1 MALNLQS
8 AIKITAEV
16 AGLQD
21 LGKLEKGILAADK
34 AAGSL
39 KDGLK
44 SVASSDLFQAAAV
57 GAAALGAAMVISAKA
72 AMDFDSAFADVRKV
86 VSGIDSSGLKEMR
99 DTILKMSTEMPI
111 AATELAKIFAAAGQ
125 AGIPAQEIKQ
135 FATDVGKISVAFDM
149 TAEEAGT
156 AMAKLRTSLG
166 LSQPEVM
173 SLADSMNHLSDNT
186 ASTAKQITEFVLRT
200 GTAGRAAGLTAEQ
213 TAAFGAAMVSAGAET
228 QVAATSFNN
237 MIKALSRGE
246 SMTERQMS
254 ALKRLGLVT
263 VDVAKYEQ
271 ELTRA
276 VEQESRERL
285 AIAEAETNALRKEI
299 DRRYRDQLQG
309 VNDAFEDETEAYQKS
324 LRDRDKQQVNAL
336 QKQQDAEVN
345 AAKARAEAV
354 GVSGEAEVERI
365 KEFYE
370 RRIDALRDNTDAELK
385 QRSRADRDR
394 LQGIQDNMNDAKDIE
409 LNGLNE
415 RFEAAKQLEAKRLE
429 QAKITAKAA
438 AEALSKE
445 VGQTL
450 AKNLQTDAIGTI
462 NDVFSRIKTLPREQQ
477 ISVISDLFGDEARAL
492 MPLIQNTELL
502 AKALGEVGNA
512 TETTGSV
519 QKEYANRLNTT
530 ANNLQLAQNQLN
542 VLAIT
547 FGETFAPAL
556 IATMKAL
563 KPIIEGF
570 TWMIENVPGLGP
582 IIAGLGTA
590 FIGLV
595 AIAPGLASIVSLAK
609 TLGITF
615 GGLKIGAIIAGWLP
629 VIGQI
634 GTALAVVGRVLLGIF
649 TGPVGWAA
657 LLITAGVA
665 IYAFR
670 DKIGQAFG
678 AIGQL
683 ISQAFTGLME
693 LIKTVFVQPMLDLW
707 NNVLR
712 EPITGFFEF
721 IKGVFDWGFKA
732 IYAIAWQIFVQ
743 PYINLWNNV
752 LREPITAMF
761 KWVTTTFDAAF
772 KGLMELLHTA
782 FIQPWVNLWNDVL
795 RKPVTAAVTWLQG
808 IWTGI
813 TKFFNEKVI
822 TPIRTAWTTL
832 VEFLPKAM
840 QNLARNVQNIWTNV
854 VNIIK
859 NAIRGVLQFIANAL
873 NGIARNVNRI
883 IQTFNRLPG
892 PDIPYVSTLNV
903 PKFADG
909 GVVRKPTLAMVGEGG
924 QPEYIVPQS
933 KAANFASNYLGGMR
947 GNAAIQSQSSN
958 SSTSPTIQ
966 IQTGP
971 VLQQNNQ
978 QYVTIADMEKA
989 LTTLADS
996 LLLNNRTFGG
1006 RSYQGVG
1013 A

>member
-72 AMDFDSAFADVRKV
+72 AIDFDSAFADVRKV
-86 VSGIDSSGLKEMR
+86 VGNIDSSGLEEMR
-99 DTILKMSTEMPI
+99 STILQMSTEMPI

-125 AGIPAQEIKQ
+125 AGIATKEIEQ
-135 FATDVGKISVAFDM
+135 FATDVTKISVAFDM

-156 AMAKLRTSLG
+156 AMAKLRTALG
-166 LSQPEVM
+166 LSQTELV
-173 SLADSMNHLSDNT
+173 SLADAMNYLSNNT

-200 GTAGRAAGLTAEQ
+200 GTVGQSAGLTAEQ
-213 TAAFGAAMVSAGAET
+213 TAAFGAAMISAGADTE
-228 QVAATSFNN
+228 VAATSFNN

-263 VDVAKYEQ
+263 VDVAEYEQ
-271 ELTRA
+271 QLTRA

-285 AIAEAETNALRKEI
+285 AIAEAETNALKKEI

-309 VNDAFEDETEAYQKS
+309 VTDAFEDETQAYQKS

-394 LQGIQDNMNDAKDIE
+394 LQSIQDNMNDAKDIE

-477 ISVISDLFGDEARAL
+477 ISVISDLFGDEAKAL

-502 AKALGEVGNA
+502 AKALGLVGNQTSYA
-512 TETTGSV
+512 KSAQE
-519 QKEYANRLNTT
+519 EYANRLKTT

-556 IATMKAL
+556 IATMNAL
-563 KPIIEGF
+563 KPVIEGF
-570 TWMIENVPGLGP
+570 TWMIKNVPGLGP
-582 IIAGLGTA
+582 IIAGVSTA

-595 AIAPGLASIVSLAK
+595 AIAPGLASLVFLMKTFGI
-609 TLGITF
+609 TLGA
-615 GGLKIGAIIAGWLP
+615 LKIGATIAGTLGAVGP
-629 VIGQI
+629 VIAAI
-634 GTALAVVGRVLLGIF
+634 GSALSGLGTILVGIF

-657 LLITAGVA
+657 LLVAAGVA

-670 DKIGQAFG
+670 DQVG
-678 AIGQL
+678 AAINAIVELYKQF
-683 ISQAFTGLME
+683 FTM
-693 LIKTVFVQPMLDLW
+693 VY
-707 NNVLR
+707 NN
-712 EPITGFFEF
+712 F
-721 IKGVFDWGFKA
+721 IKPYMDAHAALTQYIVENFIKPTATA
-732 IYAIAWQIFVQ
+732 ISSFATAAYQYINTNFIEPAKKIFTAVTTFISEKFVKPVQNTISSMIKNIATAFQSVKDAIARPF
-743 PYINLWNNV
+743 
-752 LREPITAMF
+752 EA
-761 KWVTTTFDAAF
+761 
-772 KGLMELLHTA
+772 
-782 FIQPWVNLWNDVL
+782 
-795 RKPVTAAVTWLQG
+795 
-808 IWTGI
+808 
-813 TKFFNEKVI
+813 
-822 TPIRTAWTTL
+822 
-832 VEFLPKAM
+832 AM
-840 QNLARNVQNIWTNV
+840 QTVRGIVNNILNG
-854 VNIIK
+854 IG
-859 NAIRGVLQFIANAL
+859 NAIRTVISAINNVIQGANQALRTLKLPQISYLPQPKIPQFAE
-873 NGIARNVNRI
+873 
-883 IQTFNRLPG
+883 
-892 PDIPYVSTLNV
+892 
-903 PKFADG
+903 G

-989 LTTLADS
+989 LTTLTDS

>member
-16 AGLQD
+16 AGLQN

-39 KDGLK
+39 KDGFK
-44 SVASSDLFQAAAV
+44 SVASSDLFQVAAV

-86 VSGIDSSGLKEMR
+86 VGNIDSSGLEEMR
-99 DTILKMSTEMPI
+99 STILQMSTEMPI
-111 AATELAKIFAAAGQ
+111 AATELAKIFAAAGS
-125 AGIPAQEIKQ
+125 AGIATKEIEQ
-135 FATDVGKISVAFDM
+135 FATDVTKISVAFDM

-156 AMAKLRTSLG
+156 AMAKLRTALG
-166 LSQPEVM
+166 LSQTELM
-173 SLADSMNHLSDNT
+173 SLADAMNYLSNNT
-186 ASTAKQITEFVLRT
+186 ASTAKQVTEFVLRT
-200 GTAGRAAGLTAEQ
+200 GTVGQSAGLTAEQ
-213 TAAFGAAMVSAGAET
+213 TAAFGAAMISAGADTE
-228 QVAATSFNN
+228 VAATSFNN
-237 MIKALSRGE
+237 MIKALARGE

-263 VDVAKYEQ
+263 VDVAGYEQ

-309 VNDAFEDETEAYQKS
+309 VTDAFEDETQAYQKS

-477 ISVISDLFGDEARAL
+477 ISVISDLFGDEAKAL

-502 AKALGEVGNA
+502 AKALGLVGNQTSYTKSA
-512 TETTGSV
+512 QE
-519 QKEYANRLNTT
+519 EYANRLKTT

-556 IATMKAL
+556 IATMNAL
-563 KPIIEGF
+563 KPVIEGF
-570 TWMIENVPGLGP
+570 TWMIKNVPGLGP
-582 IIAGLGTA
+582 IIAGVSTA

-595 AIAPGLASIVSLAK
+595 AIAPALSSLVFLMK
-609 TLGITF
+609 T
-615 GGLKIGAIIAGWLP
+615 LKIGATIAGTLGAVMPALAGLSGVFATIAGWLGAVMP
-629 VIGQI
+629 
-634 GTALAVVGRVLLGIF
+634 ALAAFGSALSGLGTILVGIF

-657 LLITAGVA
+657 LLIAAGVA

-670 DKIGQAFG
+670 DQVG
-678 AIGQL
+678 AAINAIVELYKQF
-683 ISQAFTGLME
+683 FTM
-693 LIKTVFVQPMLDLW
+693 VYD
-707 NNVLR
+707 N
-712 EPITGFFEF
+712 F
-721 IKGVFDWGFKA
+721 IKPYMDAHAALTQYIVENFIKPTATA
-732 IYAIAWQIFVQ
+732 ISSFATAAYQ
-743 PYINLWNNV
+743 YINTNFI
-752 LREPITAMF
+752 EPAKKVFTA
-761 KWVTTTFDAAF
+761 VTTFISEKFVKPVQDTISGMI
-772 KGLMELLHTA
+772 KNIGTA
-782 FIQPWVNLWNDVL
+782 FQSVKD
-795 RKPVTAAVTWLQG
+795 A
-808 IWTGI
+808 I
-813 TKFFNEKVI
+813 TRPFE
-822 TPIRTAWTTL
+822 A
-832 VEFLPKAM
+832 AM
-840 QNLARNVQNIWTNV
+840 QTMRGIVNNILNG
-854 VNIIK
+854 IG
-859 NAIRGVLQFIANAL
+859 NAIRTVISAINNVIQGANKALTTLKLPRIDYLPQPKIPQFAE
-873 NGIARNVNRI
+873 
-883 IQTFNRLPG
+883 
-892 PDIPYVSTLNV
+892 
-903 PKFADG
+903 G

-989 LTTLADS
+989 LTTLTDS

>member
-86 VSGIDSSGLKEMR
+86 VGNIDSSGLEEMR
-99 DTILKMSTEMPI
+99 STILQMSTEMPI

-200 GTAGRAAGLTAEQ
+200 GTAGKAAGLTAEQ
-213 TAAFGAAMVSAGAET
+213 TAAFGAAMISAGAET
-228 QVAATSFNN
+228 EVAATSFNN

-263 VDVAKYEQ
+263 VDVAQYEQ

-462 NDVFSRIKTLPREQQ
+462 NDVFSRIKTLPREQR

-556 IATMKAL
+556 IATMNAL
-563 KPIIEGF
+563 KPVIEGF
-570 TWMIENVPGLGP
+570 TWMIKNVPGLGP
-582 IIAGLGTA
+582 IIAGVSTA

-595 AIAPGLASIVSLAK
+595 AIAPGLASLVSLMK
-609 TLGITF
+609 TFGITL
-615 GGLKIGAIIAGWLP
+615 GGLKIGATIAGSLGAIMPALAGLSGVFATISGWLGATIP
-629 VIGQI
+629 VIAAFGSALSGL
-634 GTALAVVGRVLLGIF
+634 GTILVGIF

-657 LLITAGVA
+657 LLIAAGVA

-670 DKIGQAFG
+670 DQVG
-678 AIGQL
+678 AAINA
-683 ISQAFTGLME
+683 IVE
-693 LIKTVFVQPMLDLW
+693 LYKQ
-707 NNVLR
+707 
-712 EPITGFFEF
+712 FFAMVYDNF
-721 IKGVFDWGFKA
+721 IKPYMDAHAALTQYIVENFIKPTATA
-732 IYAIAWQIFVQ
+732 ISSFATAAYQ
-743 PYINLWNNV
+743 YINTNFI
-752 LREPITAMF
+752 EPAKKVFTA
-761 KWVTTTFDAAF
+761 VTTFISEKFVKPVQDTISSMI
-772 KGLMELLHTA
+772 KNIGTA
-782 FIQPWVNLWNDVL
+782 FQSVKD
-795 RKPVTAAVTWLQG
+795 A
-808 IWTGI
+808 I
-813 TKFFNEKVI
+813 TRPFE
-822 TPIRTAWTTL
+822 A
-832 VEFLPKAM
+832 AM
-840 QNLARNVQNIWTNV
+840 QTMRGIVNNILNG
-854 VNIIK
+854 IG
-859 NAIRGVLQFIANAL
+859 NAIRTVISAINNVIQGANQAL
-873 NGIARNVNRI
+873 SKLKMPR
-883 IQTFNRLPG
+883 
-892 PDIPYVSTLNV
+892 IPYLPQPRI
-903 PKFADG
+903 PKFAEG

-947 GNAAIQSQSSN
+947 GNAAIQSQNSN

-989 LTTLADS
+989 LTTLTDS